1 MAWSTSRPGQT
12 IATGDDGSASSPSPS
27 CWHEGHT
34 SKYFASH
41 PRSHRRR
48 AAKPRRPQATT
59 LAALRDELI
68 ARGGTYAQSLAHGK
82 AVRMALDQVM
92 SDEAAAL
99 REGSEVAF
107 FPPVTG
113 G

>member
-1 MAWSTSRPGQT
+1 MKINVR
-12 IATGDDGSASSPSPS
+12 
-27 CWHEGHT
+27 
-34 SKYFASH
+34 YFASVREALGTGSETMETDA
-41 PRSHRRR
+41 PD
-48 AAKPRRPQATT
+48 

-68 ARGGTYAQSLAHGK
+68 ARGEPHASVLARGR
-82 AVRMALDQVM
+82 AVRMALDQIM
-92 SDEAAAL
+92 SGEDAAL